1 MGHSAYEHMESTGG
15 AGAGGNAS
23 YGGPGGGGGMHVDPE
38 DLFREFFGGGRG
50 AGPAAGGGGPGGGGD
65 FQSTIFEQMFGGA
78 AGFGGRPRRGHTL
91 QTTMAISFEES
102 VKGSSKIINLN
113 TGKQVEVAIP
123 AGIQHGQQIRI
134 QGHGAPGPKGTPPG
148 DLLVQIMVM
157 PSRQGFIRDGYD
169 IHYEVP
175 VSMVDA
181 ALGTEVDVPTINGNK
196 VVAVK
201 PGTQP
206 HHKMRMRGHGVPM
219 DVEGPLGRGRRGDQW
234 IRVRVEVPRNLNDRQ
249 KQLLKEFKEAANNSS
264 SSSGGGGGGTA
275 KEEEE
280 SSSEPKEEEKKK
292 KRGWFG

>member
-1 MGHSAYEHMESTGG
+1 
-15 AGAGGNAS
+15 
-23 YGGPGGGGGMHVDPE
+23 
-38 DLFREFFGGGRG
+38 
-50 AGPAAGGGGPGGGGD
+50 
-65 FQSTIFEQMFGGA
+65 
-78 AGFGGRPRRGHTL
+78 
-91 QTTMAISFEES
+91 MAISFEES

>member
-1 MGHSAYEHMESTGG
+1 MGHSAYENMESTGG
-15 AGAGGNAS
+15 AGAAGGG
-23 YGGPGGGGGMHVDPE
+23 YGGPGGGGMHVDPE
-38 DLFREFFGGGRG
+38 DLFREFFGGSG
-50 AGPAAGGGGPGGGGD
+50 GPAGGGGPGGGGD

-78 AGFGGRPRRGHTL
+78 AGFGSRARRGHTL
-91 QTTMAISFEES
+91 QTTMAISFDES
-102 VKGSSKIINLN
+102 VKGSSKVINLN
-113 TGKQVEVAIP
+113 AGKQVEVAIP

-181 ALGTEVDVPTINGNK
+181 ALGTDVEVPTIDGHK

-206 HHKMRMRGHGVPM
+206 HHKMRMRGYGVPM

-249 KQLLKEFKEAANNSS
+249 KQLLKEFKEAANSS
-264 SSSGGGGGGTA
+264 STA
-275 KEEEE
+275 KKEEES

-292 KRGWFG
+292 KKRGWFS